1 LLLEL
6 LRRIRFPYRL
16 NNMDESKKYS
26 GKKFIKNVAFFGDAN
41 ISETDE
47 AYIEAFEV
55 AETLGK
61 MGYVVVDGGGPG
73 IMEAA
78 TSGATKGGGKTIAV
92 TFDPVGAVGYEGRYL
107 KNVTDTE
114 VVTTNYIER
123 MFKLLEYGDIFIIF
137 KGGSGTVSEFGTAWV
152 LAKLYYGHHKPIIL
166 YGNFWAEI
174 LDTLRKNLN
183 IDSTEMSVFEI
194 CNTKEEVVRA
204 IDRFESKIIQRD
216 HSEDDDGTM
225 DDAFKV

>member
-1 LLLEL
+1 MEEL
-6 LRRIRFPYRL
+6 R
-16 NNMDESKKYS
+16 KYS
-26 GKKFIKNVAFFGDAN
+26 GKKFIKNIAFFGDAN

-47 AYIEAFEV
+47 TYVDAFDV
-55 AETLGK
+55 AESLGAK
-61 MGYVVVDGGGPG
+61 GYVIIDGGGPG
-73 IMEAA
+73 VMEAA
-78 TSGATKGGGKTIAV
+78 TSGARKGGGKTVSI
-92 TFDPVGAVGYEGRYL
+92 TFDPVGAVGYEGRYI

-123 MFKLLEYGDIFIIF
+123 MFKLLEYGDVFIIF

-166 YGNFWAEI
+166 YGEFWAEI
-174 LDTLRKNLN
+174 LDTFRKNMN

-194 CNTKEEVVRA
+194 CNNKDEVLAA
-204 IDRFESKIIQRD
+204 INRFEAKIAIRD
-216 HSEDDDGTM
+216 HSQDGDGTI